1 MDSESPDG
9 ERLHQLIL
17 SEHPAVSIQTFEEDE
32 ALQLV
37 IDTALEYKIELW
49 AWSISRATPR

>member
-1 MDSESPDG
+1 MASESSDG

-17 SEHPAVSIQTFEEDE
+17 SEHPAVFIQTFEEDE

-37 IDTALEYKIELW
+37 IDTAVENEIEF
-49 AWSISRATPR
+49 